1 MAGQNAGS
9 ADYREIRLIK
19 ESEKS
24 TVHLV
29 QKKNEDQR
37 YIRKILRGKENAVY
51 AVLKE
56 CRHPFLPRIYEIDGS
71 DEQTVLIEEYIE
83 GTPFGSVEL
92 SEKQVISGI
101 RELCGVLEFLHGK
114 GIIHRDI
121 KPSNLILAKDGHIRL
136 IDFDAAR
143 ILKEDV
149 EQDTRLLGTRGYAPP
164 EQYGFAQTDERSD
177 LYALGMTMKLL
188 LGERAS
194 KKRYRKVIQKC
205 TDLDPNKRYQS
216 AGEVKRA
223 VSFEKRRILYGCAA
237 LLLAGFF
244 SFCGIWW
251 YQSVRKEEAVPGDG
265 TLTVLSAPEN
275 LHWEGESGIA
285 VWDNVPESGIG
296 DGEVGY
302 RWRLYRMDTETPPDL
317 VNDEWDFE
325 GKARGNGVVRHG
337 TSLCEYCFSP
347 TFTEN
352 GYYYFAVSAMG
363 DGVHY
368 DDSLYVVSDA
378 FHYDGESAPVLPA
391 PESLAWK
398 ALETGDGRVYY
409 ATWSN
414 LEDYDANDWFNVT
427 VYDRDGNYVMNNIW
441 SKEDILYAGYGGIRI
456 RPEFLSDLEN
466 AYRFTV
472 EAYSSRP
479 NEYRSYLMP
488 ESIPEECYS
497 PWFDRGA
504 NIG

>member
-1 MAGQNAGS
+1 MNGQDAGS
-9 ADYREIRLIK
+9 ADYQELRLIK

-24 TVHLV
+24 TIHLV
-29 QKKNEDQR
+29 QKRGEDQI
-37 YIRKILRGKENAVY
+37 YIRKILRGGGNAVY
-51 AVLKE
+51 PILKE
-56 CRHPFLPRIYEIDGS
+56 CHHPFLPGIYEVGTTDG
-71 DEQTVLIEEYIE
+71 QTVLIEEYIE
-83 GTPFGSVEL
+83 GIPFGSVEL

-101 RELCGVLEFLHGK
+101 RELCDVLEFLHGK

-216 AGEVKRA
+216 AKEVRHA
-223 VSFEKRRILYGCAA
+223 LSFEMRRILYGAAA
-237 LLLAGFF
+237 LLLVGMI
-244 SFCGIWW
+244 SFCGVEW
-251 YQSVRKEEAVPGDG
+251 YRSAGKEEAAPGTG
-265 TLTVLSAPEN
+265 ELAVLPEPGKP
-275 LHWEGESGIA
+275 HWEGETGIA
-285 VWDNVPESGIG
+285 VWDNVPESGDG
-296 DGEVGY
+296 DGEVAY
-302 RWRLYRMDTETPPDL
+302 NWRLYRMDTETPPDL
-317 VNDEWDFE
+317 ENDEWDFE
-325 GKARGNGVVRHG
+325 GNMRGNGMIRHG
-337 TSLCEYCFSP
+337 TSLCDYCLSK
-347 TFTEN
+347 TFAEN
-352 GYYYFAVSAMG
+352 GYYYFAVSAVG
-363 DGVHY
+363 DDVHY
-368 DDSLYVVSDA
+368 TESPYAMSDA
-378 FHYDGESAPVLPA
+378 FFYTGESAPVLPA
-391 PESLAWK
+391 PENLAWK
-398 ALETGDGRVYY
+398 AVETDNGRVYY

-414 LEDYDANDWFNVT
+414 LEDYEEQDDFNVC

-441 SKEDILYAGYGGIRI
+441 TKEDIIYAGYGGIRI

-472 EAYSSRP
+472 EVYSSRP

-497 PWFDRGA
+497 PWFERGV
-504 NIG
+504 NID